1 MLKSIAF
8 MALPLLLLSASG
20 CSQEGQ
26 TGQAKKVIDPVQ
38 KARESKYGPRPISYC
53 DARNYINGS
62 KSPLLFSRGY
72 VGSIELI
79 GTVETAT
86 HSVIGTRG
94 QRFEATDKA
103 KLATFYRDFDHITR
117 SAKRSVETKNV
128 ANLAADFDRSIDL
141 IERWGASGIKQR
153 YCEMCGGGIRP
164 AIDSLP
170 VMIALRIFTL
180 DKNEKIYKSRIE
192 KYLSTTEKFKN
203 IEPPHATENIKLDS
217 LRDKINKAY
226 REDISSQYDKNY
238 ALMIY
243 YLMEGDERAAG
254 ERWKLMS
261 LGHFITNGAPMADDE
276 DRFFDDMRDLKKS
289 PFDIVS
295 TPRIDTKKYDACS
308 GLYQN
313 YLEYL
318 VMLGTYDPHFKKD
331 RGEIS
336 RRAREF
342 KAVADP
348 LLFSASMTRMMD
360 QLIAFERTER
370 LDVL

>member
-8 MALPLLLLSASG
+8 MALPILFLSASG

-26 TGQAKKVIDPVQ
+26 TGQAKKTIDLVQ

-79 GTVETAT
+79 GTVNTAT
-86 HSVIGTRG
+86 HSVIGARG
-94 QRFEATDKA
+94 QRFEVKDRA
-103 KLATFYRDFDHITR
+103 KLATFYQDFDSITR
-117 SAKRSVETKNV
+117 SARRSIETKNLYQ
-128 ANLAADFDRSIDL
+128 LAADFDGSIDL
-141 IERWGASGIKQR
+141 IKRWGASGIRQR
-153 YCEMCGGGIRP
+153 YCERCGGGLRP
-164 AIDSLP
+164 DLDSLP
-170 VMIALRIFTL
+170 AMVALRIFSL
-180 DKNEKIYKSRIE
+180 DGDEVRYKERIDL
-192 KYLSTTEKFKN
+192 YLSTAER
-203 IEPPHATENIKLDS
+203 IENIKPPKTPS
-217 LRDKINKAY
+217 HVNIESVGDKIIDASVG
-226 REDISSQYDKNY
+226 DVSSQYDKNY

-243 YLMEGDERAAG
+243 YMMKGDERAAG
-254 ERWKLMS
+254 EKWKLMS
-261 LGHFITNGAPMADDE
+261 LGHFLTNGAPMADDE
-276 DRFFDDMRDLKKS
+276 DRFLDDIRDPKKS

-295 TPRIDTKKYDACS
+295 IPRIDTKKYDACS

-331 RGEIS
+331 RGKIS

-342 KAVADP
+342 KAVGDP